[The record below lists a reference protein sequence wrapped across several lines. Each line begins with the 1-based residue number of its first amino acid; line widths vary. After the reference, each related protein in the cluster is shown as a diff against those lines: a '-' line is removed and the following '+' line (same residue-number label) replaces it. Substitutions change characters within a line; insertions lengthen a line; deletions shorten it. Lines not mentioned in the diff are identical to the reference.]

1 MNKIIFK
8 MVLMLL
14 SLVKEYPYGSYE
26 DFGLS
31 RSIVLIKSLY
41 GLEKRMNIQDMDN
54 LLQTIDS
61 NWNVEKNFGTII
73 DNIIR
78 NPNRK
83 ITSRYSPILRDMF
96 TVYGRKRIKELR
108 EKEGINE

>member
-8 MVLMLL
+8 IVLILL
-14 SLVKEYPYGSYE
+14 SLVKEYPYGTYE

-31 RSIVLIKSLY
+31 RSITLIKSLY

-54 LLQTIDS
+54 LLNTIDS
-61 NWNVEKNFGTII
+61 NWNVERNFGVQI
-73 DNIIR
+73 DNIIK
-78 NPNRK
+78 NPNAK
-83 ITSRYSPILRDMF
+83 ITGRYSPILRDMF
-96 TVYGRKRIKELR
+96 IVYGRKRIKELR